1 MRLLHVVDTIDPRKG
16 GVSQAVRTMALQLTR
31 LGVINEVL
39 TLDSPEKN
47 AENIFCVHSVG
58 PSKGPWSYSVALI
71 PWLMNN
77 FSRFDIIIV
86 HGLWLYQ
93 GFAVRKA
100 LSKYKNLPSGHSGT
114 QKVPGLYVMP
124 HGMLDPYFQ
133 RSSGRKIKAVRN
145 WIYWKL
151 VESRLVNTAEGILFT
166 CRQEC
171 LLANQPFS
179 PYYPNRELIV
189 GLGVER
195 PPEFTSGMMNSFYKR
210 CPDLKNEKYILFLGR
225 VDAKKGIELLLH
237 AYEKLLVD
245 RIHLEV
251 RKKDLSTAT
260 GYHKDQNDTEQ
271 YPKLVVAGPGM
282 STAYGKMIKKLVDTS
297 PFLKTSVL
305 FPGMLEADGKWGAFY
320 GCEAFI
326 LPSHQE
332 NFGIAVVEALAC
344 GKPVLISN
352 QVNINA
358 EISQENAGIV
368 AEDTT
373 AGTYEALKR
382 WITMSAERRLRMQ
395 EQAKICYAKHFA
407 SDAATGRLL
416 NAISFQ
422 NKQK

>member
-1 MRLLHVVDTIDPRKG
+1 MKLLHVVDTIDPRKG
-16 GVSQAVRTMALQLTR
+16 GVSQAVQTMALQLSM

-39 TLDSPEKN
+39 TLDSPGN
-47 AENIFCVHSVG
+47 STENKFCIHSIG
-58 PSKGPWSYSVALI
+58 PSKGPWSYSKALV

-77 FSRFDIIIV
+77 LSRFDTIIV

-100 LSKYKNLPSGHSGT
+100 LSKYKKLSPVHKGT

-133 RSSGRKIKAVRN
+133 RSKDRKIKAVRN

-171 LLANQPFS
+171 ILANQPFS
-179 PYYPNRELIV
+179 PYHPKRELIV
-189 GLGVER
+189 GLGVQR
-195 PPEFTSGMMNSFYKR
+195 PPEFTFSMMRSFYKM
-210 CPDLKNEKYILFLGR
+210 CPDVVNEKYILFLGR
-225 VDAKKGIELLLH
+225 IDAKKGIELLLQ

-245 RIHLEV
+245 RLKLEV
-251 RKKDLSTAT
+251 RKEVLSAGTE
-260 GYHKDQNDTEQ
+260 YHEDQNRTKQ

-282 STAYGKMIKKLVDTS
+282 STTYGKMIKKLVDTS

-305 FPGMLEADGKWGAFY
+305 FPGMLEADEKWGAFY

-344 GKPVLISN
+344 GKPVLISK
-352 QVNINA
+352 QVNING
-358 EISQENAGIV
+358 EISQEHAGIV
-368 AEDTT
+368 TDDTT
-373 AGTYEALKR
+373 AGTYEALKL
-382 WITMSAERRLRMQ
+382 WIAMSSEQRLRMQ
-395 EQAKICYAKHFA
+395 EQAKICFSKHFA
-407 SDAATGRLL
+407 TDAATGRLI

-422 NKQK
+422 NKQ